1 MSPCVYH
8 CVAFTRNNACAEA
21 WRGRKRR
28 KSGRVMENSLSTTVR
43 PTLRPRVSLP
53 LSPSPFFLSPFGLEA
68 AETRRAE
75 QKPGPKSE
83 NIGNKVNFWKSIS
96 AIRIMQ
102 KINTL
107 YLWNSI
113 YLHRKKFVLRIFFF
127 TLFFFFFN
135 FRSTIHNASYRKF
148 KKLEKQLNFL
158 IIGIYYWER
167 IIR

>member
-53 LSPSPFFLSPFGLEA
+53 PPPFFLSPFGLEA